1 MSSKFHQ
8 WGHANKHIHMYWIIL
23 CALCNLLSKVIG
35 FKLPNLICLDS
46 FSSLVWSRNSV
57 LPSPL
62 VSWSLKTS
70 HFMAPIGIEA
80 WLHTEA
86 ENSINLIQYCH
97 HIPNWLETISSLS
110 LCYFYFLEKFAVYRY
125 LNSFGYPV
133 AQSICTHYSSLSG
146 WADIFSRSQKDPCF
160 QNKISG
166 CRLTGQLCV
175 RISCPKRWAPFWFM
189 SAYKRTGCR

>member
-1 MSSKFHQ
+1 M
-8 WGHANKHIHMYWIIL
+8 ARL
-23 CALCNLLSKVIG
+23 CEEHYYRKKAALVGQNGRLSASCNFICFWLLKTSGKVKG
-35 FKLPNLICLDS
+35 FKLPNLYCLDS

-97 HIPNWLETISSLS
+97 HIPNWLEIGETISSLS
-110 LCYFYFLEKFAVYRY
+110 LCYFYLEKFAVYRY

-133 AQSICTHYSSLSG
+133 SKALSFYPINK
-146 WADIFSRSQKDPCF
+146 DIY
-160 QNKISG
+160 
-166 CRLTGQLCV
+166 V
-175 RISCPKRWAPFWFM
+175 
-189 SAYKRTGCR
+189 